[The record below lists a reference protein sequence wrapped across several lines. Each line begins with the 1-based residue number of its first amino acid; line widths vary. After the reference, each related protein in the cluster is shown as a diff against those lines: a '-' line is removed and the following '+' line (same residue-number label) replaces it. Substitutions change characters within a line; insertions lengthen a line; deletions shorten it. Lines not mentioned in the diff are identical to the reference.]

1 MLSRKRSD
9 QLHYVITYRNRTTGN
24 TSKRC
29 TNKAPKALEERQ
41 KDSRRGTLVEEI
53 VEINETVEDS
63 QTCPLCKKVIKS
75 EIIIK
80 SKTGRP
86 SKSK

>member
-29 TNKAPKALEERQ
+29 VNKSPKALEERK
-41 KDSRRGTLVEEI
+41 KDSRRGTLAEEI
-53 VEINETVEDS
+53 VEVNETVEDG
-63 QTCPLCKKVIKS
+63 QTCPNCKQVIKS
-75 EIIIK
+75 EIIFK
-80 SKTGRP
+80 RKAGRP
-86 SKSK
+86 PTSK

>member
-1 MLSRKRSD
+1 MRSQKRSD
-9 QLHYVITYRNRTTGN
+9 QLHYVITYRNRTTGHIY
-24 TSKRC
+24 KRC
-29 TNKAPKALEERQ
+29 VNRAPKALGERL
-41 KDSRRGTLVEEI
+41 KDSKRGTLVEEI
-53 VEINETVEDS
+53 VEINETVEDG
-63 QTCPLCKKVIKS
+63 QTCPLCKQVIKS